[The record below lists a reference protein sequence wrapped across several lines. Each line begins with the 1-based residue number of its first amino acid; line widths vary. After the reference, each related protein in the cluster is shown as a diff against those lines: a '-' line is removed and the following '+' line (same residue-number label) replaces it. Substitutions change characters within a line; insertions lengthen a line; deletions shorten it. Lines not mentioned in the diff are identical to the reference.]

1 MAEQSTTSESASTLD
16 SEINELLGDFSAP
29 EVDESPESVAGTTP
43 VAETVKTEVGAEGD
57 TKEVRAETTSADA
70 AKETL
75 DKEVVAETPSEDD
88 PLKDAKPYTY
98 SFDGQEKA
106 IEGIQ
111 VLAGGGAIV
120 PAEALAI
127 LTERL
132 TDGERFHSQTR
143 EQYAT
148 IQNYEKLSAF
158 HTKDAEGKDVT
169 LNGAEG
175 LLAARTQLV
184 TLGAE
189 YEVAIAA
196 LKDPQILVSLLAQNE
211 KGEVILNQREFQNLV
226 TRSNLAY
233 AQADQKARGYF
244 GDVIRPQPAKA
255 EPAQVDHAREAPAM
269 IDRIAGADSKLLSE
283 ADKKFLS
290 EQFPRY
296 LRTVTEDDRR
306 QNTAL
311 KVGSPIVDASFVAVV
326 KDRVATRSELVKT
339 ARATQSAADENTKRL
354 AAAAIGTR
362 VATKPAAVATVTKDR
377 ATDADEAWRRQ
388 ETALARAL

>member
-1 MAEQSTTSESASTLD
+1 MAEQSTTSESASTLS
-16 SEINELLGDFSAP
+16 SEINELLGDFSEP
-29 EVDESPESVAGTTP
+29 QVDESPESVTGTTP
-43 VAETVKTEVGAEGD
+43 VAETAKTEVGAEGE
-57 TKEVRAETTSADA
+57 TKEVRAETPSTDA
-70 AKETL
+70 TKEAL
-75 DKEVVAETPSEDD
+75 DKEDVAATPSEED

-111 VLAGGGAIV
+111 VLSGGGAIV

-143 EQYAT
+143 QQYEQ

-158 HTKDAEGKDVT
+158 HTKDTEGKDVVM
-169 LNGAEG
+169 NGAEG
-175 LLAARTQLV
+175 LLAARIQLV
-184 TLGAE
+184 TLGAA
-189 YEVAIAA
+189 YETLANAI
-196 LKDPQILVSLLAQNE
+196 KDPAVLVSLLAQDE
-211 KGEVILNQREFQNLV
+211 AGKVILNQREFQNLV
-226 TRSNLAY
+226 TRSDLAET
-233 AQADQKARGYF
+233 QADKKARGYF
-244 GDVIRPQPAKA
+244 GDVIKPQAAKA
-255 EPAQVDHAREAPAM
+255 EAAQVDHAREAPAM
-269 IDRIAGADSKLLSE
+269 IDRIAGAESKLLSD

-339 ARATQSAADENTKRL
+339 AKATQSAADENTKRL

-362 VATKPAAVATVTKDR
+362 TTTKPAAVATVTKDR
-377 ATDADEAWRRQ
+377 ATDADEAWRAR
-388 ETALARAL
+388 ERALAQAL